1 MEIITQI
8 FDNYNNFKSL
18 VDSNILFFSFV
29 FLFFSLLWL
38 TFIGVVSPIL
48 FLSIL
53 FYDYLGSLIYM
64 FLFLTASILNFFFS
78 FKSRTF
84 IYKFLKREV
93 KIENQPFYLYLV
105 FRLVPGIP
113 YLIKNLSVSFFN
125 LNFKQFILAII
136 IADTPQIILF
146 TFFFK
151 KIINTSENIILF
163 ENFNDIMSE
172 LFLPT
177 ILLVIFFIFIYVV
190 KLKFKFLK

>member
-64 FLFLTASILNFFFS
+64 FLFLTASILNFFF
-78 FKSRTF
+78 
-84 IYKFLKREV
+84 
-93 KIENQPFYLYLV
+93 
-105 FRLVPGIP
+105 
-113 YLIKNLSVSFFN
+113 
-125 LNFKQFILAII
+125 
-136 IADTPQIILF
+136 
-146 TFFFK
+146 
-151 KIINTSENIILF
+151 
-163 ENFNDIMSE
+163 
-172 LFLPT
+172 
-177 ILLVIFFIFIYVV
+177 
-190 KLKFKFLK
+190 